1 MLIARRLRQ
10 LEVFSEVLGPKDAK
24 LNEPGAFQGLVLS
37 GGPGSATCADAP
49 QLDPQLVD
57 GSVPVL
63 AICYGMQAMTKVL
76 GGQVQPCA
84 DRRSYGQSLAR
95 LTNGSALF
103 DAESH
108 SESLPVWMSHGDQVS
123 KLPDGF
129 TLLAEGDST
138 PVMAMANEAKK
149 LYGLQFHPE
158 VTHTK
163 GGIDMLRRFAFDI
176 CGCATSWT
184 MPSYEQRAAAQ
195 IRAQVGDEKV
205 LLALSGGVDSAV
217 AAALLESAI
226 PGQLVCVLV
235 DNGLMR
241 AQEVEQTR
249 QTFAHLGD
257 RLICVDAATE
267 FIDALAG
274 LIDPEQKRKAIGHTF
289 IRVLE
294 REAKQSGEV
303 QWLAQGTIYPDVIE
317 SAGSPGGLASSIK
330 SHHNVGGLPEKLNIK
345 IIEPLRL
352 LFKDEVRV
360 LGATLGVN
368 QEVLGRHPFPGPGL
382 AVRILG
388 EVTRERLEI
397 ARAADAI
404 FIEELK
410 SRGWYDKV
418 AQAFVVLLPV
428 SAVGVQGDNRTYEN
442 VLALRAV
449 CTADFM
455 TADWA
460 RIPDDLLANCSARI
474 TNEIKQINRVVYD
487 VTSKPPATIEWE

>member
-1 MLIARRLRQ
+1 
-10 LEVFSEVLGPKDAK
+10 
-24 LNEPGAFQGLVLS
+24 
-37 GGPGSATCADAP
+37 
-49 QLDPQLVD
+49 
-57 GSVPVL
+57 
-63 AICYGMQAMTKVL
+63 
-76 GGQVQPCA
+76 
-84 DRRSYGQSLAR
+84 
-95 LTNGSALF
+95 
-103 DAESH
+103 
-108 SESLPVWMSHGDQVS
+108 
-123 KLPDGF
+123 
-129 TLLAEGDST
+129 
-138 PVMAMANEAKK
+138 
-149 LYGLQFHPE
+149 
-158 VTHTK
+158 
-163 GGIDMLRRFAFDI
+163 MLRRFAFDI